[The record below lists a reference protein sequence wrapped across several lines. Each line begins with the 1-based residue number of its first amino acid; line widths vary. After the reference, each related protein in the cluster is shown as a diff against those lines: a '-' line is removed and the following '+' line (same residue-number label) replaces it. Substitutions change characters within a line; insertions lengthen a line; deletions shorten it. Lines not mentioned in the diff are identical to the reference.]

1 MPELMDRSDYVKK
14 IFELGEALRQAHP
27 DPTEHP
33 PIPWAVLNLTMA
45 QLRTLFLIVRQEKA
59 TSRELATAL
68 GVTPAN
74 ITGIVNRLV
83 RHGLVSRKRNPRD
96 RRVLLL
102 RATEKGRGLV
112 EEMQTSMQEKMMSQL
127 PKILEVMSLEDI
139 SALVQ
144 ALSGF
149 VAAVVANETGEEG
162 TERI

>member
-1 MPELMDRSDYVKK
+1 MEKPDYIKR
-14 IFELGEALRQAHP
+14 IFELVQALGRAHP
-27 DPTEHP
+27 AATEHP
-33 PIPWAVLNLTMA
+33 PILWAVLNLTMA
-45 QLRTLFLIVRQEKA
+45 QLRTLFLIVRREKA

-83 RHGLVSRKRNPRD
+83 RQDLVTRKRNPRD

-112 EEMQTSMQEKMMSQL
+112 AEMQTSMQERMMNQL
-127 PKILEVMSLEDI
+127 PGVFEMMRLEDL

-144 ALSGF
+144 GLSGF
-149 VAAVVANETGEEG
+149 VAAVEAGERGKDKHE
-162 TERI
+162 